1 MADLSDYQ
9 LDWNGFLLGAGTVY
23 ELVQLDGWID
33 SPGLT
38 NGAAPRSTRHGSW
51 PGGMRGQAR
60 TVTATLEIVADGAG
74 MGPAI
79 RALRAATPIVR
90 SAAQGSLA
98 ICCDG
103 ETLVAAAKF
112 AGRIVPVDQPYSM
125 GYVPQATVQWYCA
138 DPRLYEPAEQS
149 VTIGAP
155 TGGSGGLVYP
165 LAYPLV
171 YGTAPVPNTATC
183 INTGNAE
190 TNPLVTF
197 TGPLTVPRLVNGT
210 LGWALIF
217 DIDLPAGQTLI
228 VDTDRG
234 TALLNGTT
242 DRLDT
247 RSNLGVP
254 VEYFEL
260 APGPNDLSLLAEAF
274 GEGAQVTVR
283 WKSASM

>member
-9 LDWNGFLLGAGTVY
+9 IDWNGFLFGAGTSY
-23 ELVQLDGWID
+23 ELVRLDGWID

-38 NGAAPRSTRHGSW
+38 NGSAPRTARHGSW

-60 TVTATLEIVADGAG
+60 TVTATLEIAAG
-74 MGPAI
+74 EAMGEAI

-90 SAAQGSLA
+90 SAVQAPLA
-98 ICCDG
+98 IRCDG
-103 ETLVAAAKF
+103 ETLVVGAQF
-112 AGRIVPVDQPYSM
+112 AGRVVPIDQPYSM
-125 GYVPQATVQWYCA
+125 GYAPKAVLQWFCA
-138 DPRLYEPAEQS
+138 DPRLYEPVEQS

-155 TGGSGGLVYP
+155 AGGSGGLAYP

-183 INTGNAE
+183 VNTGNAE
-190 TNPLVTF
+190 TNPVVTF
-197 TGPLTVPRLVNGT
+197 IGPLTTPRLVNST
-210 LGWALIF
+210 TTRALVF
-217 DIDLPAGQTLI
+217 DLDLDDGQTLI

-234 TALLNGTT
+234 TVLLNGTT
-242 DRLDT
+242 DRRNT

-254 VEYFEL
+254 IEYFEL
-260 APGPNDLSLLAEAF
+260 DPGPNDLSLLAEAS
-274 GEGAQVTVR
+274 GPGAQATVR